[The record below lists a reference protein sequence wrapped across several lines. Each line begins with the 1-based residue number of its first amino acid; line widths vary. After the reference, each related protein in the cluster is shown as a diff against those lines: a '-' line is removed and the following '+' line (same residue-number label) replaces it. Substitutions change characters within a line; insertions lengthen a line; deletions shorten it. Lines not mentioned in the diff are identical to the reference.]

1 MKRAVV
7 MALLVAACDGQIGG
21 TDDGGVDP
29 NADLAGADLTS
40 SGRGDMARP
49 LPQYSTGIQITVE
62 PGDNGAALTN
72 AIKNAK
78 TSVHMVMYL
87 LSSSPVISALKSR
100 AAAGVEVKVLL
111 NKTFPAGM
119 GSNSTVYSDLSSAGV
134 AVQWA
139 PSTFTLTH
147 EKTVIVDGTSAL
159 IMTMNATASSPT
171 SNREYLA
178 LDTDPDDVA
187 EAEALFQ
194 ADWSGRT
201 ITPSGRLAVSPDN
214 SATRIGDV
222 MSSATK
228 TLDVEVEELSD
239 SRLVYILGYA
249 AGHGVKVR
257 VVLPTGTLT
266 SAQQTAVTTLKSA
279 GVKMVTLDSPYIHAK
294 AVVADGDTAFVG
306 SENFTT
312 ASLDDNRELGVCF
325 TGSGVSTVAATI
337 AADFAAGTA
346 L

>member
-1 MKRAVV
+1 
-7 MALLVAACDGQIGG
+7 
-21 TDDGGVDP
+21 
-29 NADLAGADLTS
+29 
-40 SGRGDMARP
+40 MARA
-49 LPQYSTGIQITVE
+49 LPQFSTNIQITVE
-62 PGDNGAALTN
+62 PGDNGATLTN
-72 AIKNAK
+72 AINGAK
-78 TSVHMVMYL
+78 KSVHMVMYL
-87 LSSSPVISALKSR
+87 LSSTPVINALKSR
-100 AAAGVEVKVLL
+100 AAAGVDVKVLL
-111 NKTFPAGM
+111 NETFPSGM
-119 GSNSTVYSDLSSAGV
+119 GSNSTVYSQLSSAGV
-134 AVQWA
+134 SVAWA
-139 PSTFTLTH
+139 PSRFTLTH

-178 LDTDPDDVA
+178 LDTNADDVA
-187 EAEALFQ
+187 EAEALFE
-194 ADWSGRT
+194 ADWGNT
-201 ITPSGRLAVSPDN
+201 PITPTGRLAVSPDN

-222 MSSATK
+222 MGTATK

-266 SAQQTAVTTLKSA
+266 TAQQSAVTTLKSA
-279 GVKMVTLDSPYIHAK
+279 GVKMVALDNPYIHAK

-306 SENFTT
+306 SENFTS
-312 ASLDDNRELGVCF
+312 ASLDGNRELGVCF
-325 TGSGVSTVAATI
+325 TGTGVSTVASTI